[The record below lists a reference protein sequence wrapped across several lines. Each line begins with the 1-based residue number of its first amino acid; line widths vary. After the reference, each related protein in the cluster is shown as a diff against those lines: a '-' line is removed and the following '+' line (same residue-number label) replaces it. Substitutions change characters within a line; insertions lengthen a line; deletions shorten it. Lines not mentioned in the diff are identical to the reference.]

1 MLNTTNNDEGS
12 IPLPSLKANNFF
24 SNFFKVRRGK
34 KRGRE
39 AKIEQDKPLHRA
51 YLYLGKHPFWGY
63 HVFFLFLITLIGV
76 NTTFAKVRL
85 EQSIL
90 QNSGIISNEAKATL
104 AASVD
109 RFTPVVQEDPTSLI
123 LATKTDNNEGYYAE
137 PLITETKLTER
148 PAPEPKVDLTKRSR
162 SVVYTVEPGDTLST
176 IGLKYG
182 LRVATIQ
189 YQNNIKG
196 EGIVPGQKLTL
207 PPGDISSSVIEK
219 NKNKKIADARY
230 SGGQVASST
239 GFTKPMNYSY
249 ISRRIV
255 AGHNG
260 TDMVA
265 PRGTAVVAAKSG
277 TVTATSYGWNGG
289 YGNVIT
295 IDHGGGVRTRYAH
308 LDSIAVSSGQSVSA
322 GQYIG
327 ACGNTGRVIS
337 FGGGGYHL
345 HFEAIVNGR
354 HTAPF

>member
-1 MLNTTNNDEGS
+1 MTNTTNNEEGS
-12 IPLPSLKANNFF
+12 IPLPSPKANSFF
-24 SNFFKVRRGK
+24 SLFSKLFQGK
-34 KRGRE
+34 KQGRG
-39 AKIEQDKPLHRA
+39 AKTEYDKPLHRA
-51 YLYLGKHPFWGY
+51 YLYLGKRPFWGY
-63 HVFFLFLITLIGV
+63 HVFFLFLITLVG
-76 NTTFAKVRL
+76 TSTSLAKTRL

-90 QNSGIISNEAKATL
+90 QNSESVGNEAKAVL

-123 LATKTDNNEGYYAE
+123 LATKTDNNEGYYSE

-162 SVVYTVEPGDTLST
+162 SIVYTVEPGDTLST

-189 YQNNIKG
+189 YQNNIKS
-196 EGIVPGQKLTL
+196 ENIVPGQKLTL
-207 PPGDISSSVIEK
+207 PPGDISASLIAQ
-219 NKNKKIADARY
+219 NNNKKIADARY
-230 SGGQVASST
+230 FGAQTSGTT
-239 GFTKPMNYSY
+239 GFVKPMNYSY
-249 ISRRIV
+249 ISRRIL

-265 PRGTAVVAAKSG
+265 PRGTAVVSAKSG
-277 TVTATSYGWNGG
+277 VVTGASYGWNGG
-289 YGNVIT
+289 YGNIVT

-308 LDSIAVSSGQSVSA
+308 LDSIAVSAGQSVSA

-354 HTAPF
+354 YTAPF